1 MQGDDLLF
9 EDPSPNDVQ
18 FLEERLYEFNRTVT
32 GINDGRALGVFVR
45 DDSGRIVAAAIGHT
59 WGGTC
64 ELRQVWVAEAQRR
77 AGLGR
82 RLVAAAEAEATRR
95 GCSQLVLVTHSF
107 QAPNFYRRLGFE
119 VVSELSDYPRGH
131 AYLLLRKSLP

>member
-9 EDPSPNDVQ
+9 EEPSPNDVQ
-18 FLEERLYEFNRTVT
+18 LLDERLYEFNRAAT
-32 GINDGRALGVFVR
+32 GIDDGRALGVFVR
-45 DDSGRIVAAAIGHT
+45 DHSGNIVGAAAGHT

-82 RLVAAAEAEATRR
+82 RLVTAAEAEATRR
-95 GCSQLVLVTHSF
+95 GCSQLVLMTHSF
-107 QAPNFYRRLGFE
+107 QAPDFYRKLGFE
-119 VVSELSDYPRGH
+119 VISELPDYPRGH
-131 AYLLLRKSLP
+131 AYLLLRKRLA

>member
-1 MQGDDLLF
+1 MHGDDLSL
-9 EDPSPNDVQ
+9 EEPSPNDVQ
-18 FLEERLYEFNRTVT
+18 FLEERLYEFNVTAT
-32 GINDGRALGVFVR
+32 GIDDGRALGVFVR
-45 DDSGRIVAAAIGHT
+45 HASGGIVGAAVGHT

-107 QAPNFYRRLGFE
+107 QAPEFYRKLGFE
-119 VVSELSDYPRGH
+119 VVSELQDYPRGH
-131 AYLLLRKSLP
+131 SYLLLRKSLL